1 MKDNVAIK
9 EPESKVE
16 LKEGLKRLDLK
27 TRHLF
32 DMVVHLNTPVVVGET
47 PKGNRQILLGEGGEF
62 KGDRLEG
69 VILPHGADWFLIRKD
84 GVGELDVRVVLQTKD
99 GSLIYMNSTGFLH
112 YPKEKARCVLSGS
125 ASPEEYYLREKTVF
139 ETSAD
144 NYQWLNSIV
153 VVGTG
158 WYQPGAVGMS
168 LYEIQ

>member
-1 MKDNVAIK
+1 MDK
-9 EPESKVE
+9 KVTQPDSA
-16 LKEGLKRLDLK
+16 LKTIPLK

-32 DMVVHLNTPVVVGET
+32 DMVVYLNEPLQIGRV

-69 VILPHGADWFLIRKD
+69 IVLPHGADWFLVRDD

-99 GSLIYMNSTGFLH
+99 NARIYMSSTGYLH
-112 YPKEKARCVLSGS
+112 YPREKAKRVLSGA

-144 NYQWLNSIV
+144 KYGWLNSIV

-158 WYQPGAVGMS
+158 WYKPGSVGMS
-168 LYEIQ
+168 IYELE